1 MTKIAMDII
10 NRLKLTPLDGEGGY
24 FRFLHEFGEGSGS
37 IYYLVT
43 DDSFSHLHALSSDEL
58 WFFLA
63 IVANC

>member
-43 DDSFSHLHALSSDEL
+43 DDSFPTFTPFPLMNCG
-58 WFFLA
+58 FF
-63 IVANC
+63 